1 MLAPV
6 AHLDLAGIGYDLP
19 DGRGLLAD
27 VSLRVGPGQRVA
39 LVGPNGAGKTTLVRI
54 ATGELAPHRGSVGRG
69 GSLAVM
75 GQLVGRTADDRTVR
89 DLIVEHAPD
98 RLREVAR
105 RLAGAELAMMTDD
118 DEPAQLAYAQ
128 ALADW
133 ADVGG
138 YAAEAEWDEIT
149 QEVLAQPFER
159 AQWRAVTSLSA
170 GEAKRLVLTALLRG
184 PAELLVLDEPDNSL
198 DVPTKRWLED
208 QLLATAK
215 GVLFVSHDRELLSR
229 TATHVAALEPGP
241 AGATAWVHGGSFAT
255 FPAARAE
262 RTSRLEEL
270 RRRWDEEHAKLGQL
284 VAMYKQKA
292 AYNADMASR
301 LQAARTRLARFEEA
315 GPPEAVA
322 TEQQV
327 TMRLRGGRTGRRAV
341 VCEALALTGLTRPF
355 DLEVWFGERV
365 AVLGAN
371 GTGKSH
377 LLRLLAAGGTDP
389 GPEHQPADGQP
400 VPPVGHTGVARLGAR
415 VRPGWFAQSHQRRDL
430 AGRTLIDVLHR
441 GEGRRGGMGREH
453 AGRALD
459 RYDLAPAAE
468 QRVETLSGGQQARFQ
483 ILLLELSGAT
493 LLLLDEPTDN
503 LDLHSAEALEAGLAA
518 FEGTVLAVTHDRWFT
533 RGFDR
538 FLHVATDGTVT
549 LTAEPV
555 WHDDGARVR

>member
-1 MLAPV
+1 V

-27 VSLRVGPGQRVA
+27 VSLRVGAGERVA

-54 ATGELAPHRGSVGRG
+54 ATGVTAAHRGTVVRS

-75 GQLVGRTADDRTVR
+75 GQLVGITDDGRTVR
-89 DLIVEHAPD
+89 DLLAEHAPP
-98 RLREVAR
+98 RLRDAAR
-105 RLAGAELAMMTDD
+105 ALADAELAMMTVD

-128 ALADW
+128 ALVDW
-133 ADVGG
+133 ADAGG

-149 QEVLAQPFER
+149 AEVLAQPFDR
-159 AQWRAVTSLSA
+159 AQWRAVSTLSG

-198 DVPTKRWLED
+198 DVPTKRWLEE
-208 QLLATAK
+208 QLRATAK
-215 GVLFVSHDRELLSR
+215 GVLFVSHDRELLAR

-241 AGATAWVHGGSFAT
+241 AGAGLWVHGGSFAT

-262 RTSRLEEL
+262 RMSRLEEL
-270 RRRWDEEHAKLGQL
+270 RRRWDEEHAKLREL
-284 VAMYKQKA
+284 VVMYRQKA

-315 GPPEAVA
+315 GPPEVVA
-322 TEQQV
+322 GEQRV
-327 TMRLRGGRTGRRAV
+327 TMRLRGGRTGKRAV
-341 VCEALALTGLTRPF
+341 VCEGLALAGLTEPF
-355 DLEVWFGERV
+355 DLEVWYGERL

-377 LLRLLAAGGTDP
+377 LLRLLAAGGTDL
-389 GPEHQPADGQP
+389 GPEHGPADGRVVEP
-400 VPPVGHTGVARLGAR
+400 VPHTGVARLGAR
-415 VRPGWFAQSHQRRDL
+415 VRPGWFAQGHVRADL
-430 AGRTLIDVLHR
+430 RGRTLLEVLGR
-441 GEGRRGGMGREH
+441 GEGDRGGMAREH
-453 AGRALD
+453 AARVLD
-459 RYDLAPAAE
+459 RYELARAAE
-468 QRVETLSGGQQARFQ
+468 QRVETLSGGQAARFQ

-518 FEGTVLAVTHDRWFT
+518 FEGTVVAVTHDRWFT

-538 FLHVATDGTVT
+538 FLHVGADGAVRETPT
-549 LTAEPV
+549 PV
-555 WHDDGARVR
+555 WDDDGVRVR